1 MENFENNV
9 TADTLVTPP
18 QVRPVVIAP
27 PTGRKGRERR
37 VGAWL
42 ARAALALCF
51 LAGFYLSVFP
61 SGRATVRALSILPG
75 LLEAA
80 QPPWEEPVAEPI
92 THSQRTLA
100 SPTGTVYLDIYA
112 PSTDAPPVP
121 GTREGILLI
130 PGVGDQ
136 RKDAQLINFSRTLA
150 SSGLVVMDLTTQTLI
165 SNRLDAGDE
174 EGIAQAFEVLQRWP
188 GVGANRVGL
197 LGFSAGGPLMCFAA
211 ADARVRD
218 KVAFVTL
225 FGGYFD
231 ARTLLQTIGRRELT
245 ENGET
250 QPWHPVYYPLQV
262 LANTIAPLL
271 PGNDGQMLANAFAP
285 NGSESLSPAQIARL
299 APSSAAAYHLLA
311 GDEPGLVDANLAALS
326 PEVRALLSSLS
337 PSRVIN
343 QIHAPIY
350 LLHDRSDQFVPVSES
365 LEFAAA
371 LARLHH
377 PYDFAEF
384 GIFQHVEVRANSGFS
399 QLVGDG
405 LSLLRLASEVMQA
418 GS

>member
-1 MENFENNV
+1 MDNIEKNV
-9 TADTLVTPP
+9 TADRSPAAP
-18 QVRPVVIAP
+18 ARPVVVAQTP
-27 PTGRKGRERR
+27 ARKGRGERG
-37 VGAWL
+37 GAWL
-42 ARAALALCF
+42 ARAVLALCF
-51 LAGFYLSVFP
+51 LVGLYLSVFP

-75 LLEAA
+75 LLAAA
-80 QPPWEEPVAEPI
+80 QPAWEAPVAEPI

-112 PSTDAPPVP
+112 PSTNASPVP

-165 SNRLDAGDE
+165 DNRLDAGDE
-174 EGIAQAFEVLQRWP
+174 EGIVQAFEVLQRWP

-218 KVAFVTL
+218 QVAFVTL

-245 ENGET
+245 ENGQT

-262 LANTIAPLL
+262 LADTIAPLL
-271 PGNDGQMLANAFAP
+271 PGNDGQTLARAFAP

>member
-1 MENFENNV
+1 MDNIENNV
-9 TADTLVTPP
+9 TANRPAVAPH
-18 QVRPVVIAP
+18 VRPIVIAH
-27 PTGRKGRERR
+27 TLARKGRGRR

-42 ARAALALCF
+42 ARGALALCF

-75 LLEAA
+75 LLAAA
-80 QPPWEEPVAEPI
+80 QPAWEVPAVEPI

-100 SPTGTVYLDIYA
+100 SPTGTVYLDVYA

-121 GTREGILLI
+121 GAREGILLI
-130 PGVGDQ
+130 AGVGDQ
-136 RKDAQLINFSRTLA
+136 RNNAQLINFSRTLA

-165 SNRLDAGDE
+165 ANRLDAGDE
-174 EGIAQAFEVLQRWP
+174 EAVVQAFKILQHWP

-211 ADARVRD
+211 ADVRIRD
-218 KVAFVTL
+218 QVAFVTL

-231 ARTLLQTIGRRELT
+231 ATTLLQTIGRREQT
-245 ENGET
+245 ENGQT
-250 QPWHPVYYPLQV
+250 QPWHPVPYPLQV
-262 LANTIAPLL
+262 LADTIAPLL
-271 PGNDGQMLANAFAP
+271 PANDGQLLANAFAP
-285 NGSESLSPAQIARL
+285 NGSESLSPAQLAQL

-326 PEVRALLSSLS
+326 PEVRTLLSSLS
-337 PSRVIN
+337 PSRVVS
-343 QIHAPIY
+343 QVRAPIY

-384 GIFQHVEVRANSGFS
+384 GIFQHVEVRANSEFS
-399 QLVGDG
+399 QLIGDG
-405 LSLLRLASEVMQA
+405 QSLLRLASEVMQA

>member
-1 MENFENNV
+1 MDTTENNV
-9 TADTLVTPP
+9 TPDKPGA
-18 QVRPVVIAP
+18 AP
-27 PTGRKGRERR
+27 PFRPGVSTHPPEKKERGRR

-42 ARAALALCF
+42 ARVTLALCF
-51 LAGFYLSVFP
+51 LAGFSLSLVP
-61 SGRATVRALSILPG
+61 SGRATLRALSILPG
-75 LLEAA
+75 LLAAA

-92 THSQRTLA
+92 TQSERTLN
-100 SPTGTVYLDIYA
+100 SPTGTIYLDIYA
-112 PSTDAPPVP
+112 PATDAPPVP
-121 GTREGILLI
+121 GSREGILLI

-165 SNRLDAGDE
+165 DNRLDAGDE
-174 EGIAQAFEVLQRWP
+174 DGIVQAFELLQGWP

-197 LGFSAGGPLMCFAA
+197 LGFSAGGPLMCLAA

-250 QPWHPVYYPLQV
+250 QPWHPVPYPLQV
-262 LANTIAPLL
+262 LADTIAPLM
-271 PGNDGQMLANAFAP
+271 PNNDGQMLVNAFGP
-285 NGSESLSPAQIARL
+285 NGRESLSPAQVAQL

-337 PSRVIN
+337 PSRVVS

-377 PYDFAEF
+377 RYDFAEF

-405 LSLLRLASEVMQA
+405 VSLLRLASEVMQA

>member
-1 MENFENNV
+1 MDNIESNV
-9 TADTLVTPP
+9 TADTLPASQPT
-18 QVRPVVIAP
+18 RPVASS
-27 PTGRKGRERR
+27 PTRKGRGRH

-61 SGRATVRALSILPG
+61 TGRATVRALSILPG
-75 LLEAA
+75 LLAAA
-80 QPPWEEPVAEPI
+80 QPAWEEPVAEPI
-92 THSQRTLA
+92 THSQRTLD
-100 SPTGTVYLDIYA
+100 SPTGTVYLDIYT
-112 PSTDAPPVP
+112 PSTSAPPVP
-121 GTREGILLI
+121 GAREGILLI
-130 PGVGDQ
+130 AGVGDQ

-165 SNRLDAGDE
+165 HNRLDAGDE
-174 EGIAQAFEVLQRWP
+174 EAIVQAFRVLQHWP
-188 GVGANRVGL
+188 GVGVNRVGL

-211 ADARVRD
+211 VDARIREQ
-218 KVAFVTL
+218 VAFVTL

-231 ARTLLQTIGRRELT
+231 ATTLLQTIGRREQI
-245 ENGET
+245 ENG
-250 QPWHPVYYPLQV
+250 QALPWHPVPYPLQV
-262 LANTIAPLL
+262 LADTIAPFL
-271 PGNDGQMLANAFAP
+271 PGNDGQLLSNAFAP
-285 NGSESLSPAQIARL
+285 NGSESLSPAQIAQL

-311 GDEPGLVDANLAALS
+311 GDEPELVNANLAALS

-337 PSRVIN
+337 PSRVVS
-343 QIHAPIY
+343 QVHAPIY

-365 LEFAAA
+365 LEFAAT

-399 QLVGDG
+399 QLIGDG
-405 LSLLRLASEVMQA
+405 QSLLRLASEVMQA